1 MVLTGDEEV
10 ELATAEVDEAV
21 VVLDVLF
28 RDASVV
34 ST

>member
-1 MVLTGDEEV
+1 MLTGDKEV

-28 RDASVV
+28 RDASVM